1 MIRKILMTK
10 LVDVTLSLY
19 FLLMP
24 FIVVTL
30 FWWDVNSSSR
40 KKILFSFSFNLS
52 VVYVLLWFTFHLI
65 LVTNYWAL
73 SKSLNLC
80 FFLIFSFP
88 KAKPQ
93 DYADKILS
101 SFFFLSD
108 CRFTGFCWSTW
119 SRGEELP
126 NSPPGLRLIN
136 TMLLKHLRWWK
147 TQLLL
152 AKPLIVFVPAG
163 VWVPGGQACEY
174 LAFALVGSLCDWKKN
189 WTMIMFTNN
198 LKTILISTL
207 WTTWA

>member
-30 FWWDVNSSSR
+30 FWWDVNSNSR
-40 KKILFSFSFNLS
+40 KKSFSFNLS
-52 VVYVLLWFTFHLI
+52 EVYVPFWFTFHLI

-108 CRFTGFCWSTW
+108 CRFTGFCWSAW

-126 NSPPGLRLIN
+126 NSPPELRLIN
-136 TMLLKHLRWWK
+136 TLLLRHLRWWK
-147 TQLLL
+147 IQYFWNIWDDEKHNFFWLNH
-152 AKPLIVFVPAG
+152 
-163 VWVPGGQACEY
+163 W
-174 LAFALVGSLCDWKKN
+174 
-189 WTMIMFTNN
+189 
-198 LKTILISTL
+198 
-207 WTTWA
+207 